1 MAEFTPITTQEEF
14 DSMIKS
20 RLERERNTIS
30 KQFEEK
36 LAGYADYDQ
45 LKENVQNLTNEK
57 ASWESTV
64 NEKAEQ
70 IKTLEDQLADAN
82 SKVKSYEL
90 DNFRT
95 SAAVA
100 NNIPFE
106 LRNRITGDTEEA
118 INEDAKK
125 LAEIFRAQNNKGIP
139 GFEQNEGSFSDDYT
153 KTGKVNKDRAMK
165 KFEESLSKLNE

>member
-118 INEDAKK
+118 INEDAKNWPK
-125 LAEIFRAQNNKGIP
+125 YSGHKTTKAFRDSSRTRGISRTITRRREKSTKKG
-139 GFEQNEGSFSDDYT
+139 
-153 KTGKVNKDRAMK
+153 R
-165 KFEESLSKLNE
+165 